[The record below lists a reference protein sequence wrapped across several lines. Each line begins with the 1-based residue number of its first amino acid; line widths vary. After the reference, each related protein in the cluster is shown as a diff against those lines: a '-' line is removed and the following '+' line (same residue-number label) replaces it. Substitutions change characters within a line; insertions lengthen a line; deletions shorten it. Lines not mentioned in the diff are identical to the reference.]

1 MMLGIQAT
9 KFLNSIGRKV
19 NEMAYNN
26 YFPGSIWVRSEDV
39 ANFAVAPNNTVP
51 LWDIENQIIYLKSAD
66 GMGRPS
72 VKILDYTIREES
84 TSDDLT
90 DLRNEVADLKAQ
102 IESMKKGK
110 KKNEPVV
117 QSDES
122 E

>member
-1 MMLGIQAT
+1 
-9 KFLNSIGRKV
+9 
-19 NEMAYNN
+19 MAYNN

-39 ANFAVAPNNTVP
+39 ANFMVAPNNTVP
-51 LWDIENQIIYLKSAD
+51 LWDIENPIIYLKSAD
-66 GMGRPS
+66 SMGRPS